1 MGAALA
7 LRGDLEGPQTLS
19 GGTVRDEPARWQALA
34 DGTGCP
40 ICRDGEPLDVL
51 VERGA
56 SWITSGDRVPVAG
69 YVCVSSTRHFVEP
82 YQLPPFECG
91 ACWDD
96 VLFAAER
103 VARILEPI
111 KPNYEIHGNTLPHLH
126 VQVFPCFR
134 GDRFIG
140 GAIDPRGEPVLQSPD
155 QLARLRAALTIR

>member
-19 GGTVRDEPARWQALA
+19 GGTVRDEPARWQALV

-40 ICRDGEPLDVL
+40 IRRDGEPLDVP

-56 SWITSGDRVPVAG
+56 
-69 YVCVSSTRHFVEP
+69 
-82 YQLPPFECG
+82 
-91 ACWDD
+91 
-96 VLFAAER
+96 ER
-103 VARILEPI
+103 VGRTPEPMELI
-111 KPNYEIHGNTLPHLH
+111 YEIQGNRLPLPLAH
-126 VQVFPCFR
+126 VFPCFR

-155 QLARLRAALTIR
+155 QLARLRAALTIP